1 MADDKAQSGY
11 RAEREALTHNAEI
24 RWSQEIP
31 GPLLK
36 IKLPLTKSCVRH
48 QDVMTE
54 MCTVISL

>member
-1 MADDKAQSGY
+1 MAMPAVQV
-11 RAEREALTHNAEI
+11 EI

-36 IKLPLTKSCVRH
+36 IKLPLTKSCVSA

-54 MCTVISL
+54 MCKVISL